1 MTPAEKP
8 LNGRRI
14 VLTRTREQSS
24 VLAARI
30 TGLGATVIELPVLRI
45 SKAIPKET
53 LADVMLELGTYDW
66 IVFTSGSGVHFFFE
80 EFFRLFDDIRTLGG
94 MRIACV
100 GDGTGRGIEE
110 LHLKIECRPAKQT
123 AEALADEMIA
133 TGSLD
138 NAKVLVIT
146 GNLNRDT
153 LVTRLEAA
161 RAIVD
166 QLPVYQT
173 EKVDTTALPE
183 AADYREKGAD
193 AVLFASSSS
202 AQFFSEQAPGL
213 ALAAGARRPLFGS
226 MGPQTSATMR
236 KCAMSVDF
244 EANPPGFDTFI
255 DALIKRLGAGSGR

>member
-1 MTPAEKP
+1 MNPAEKP
-8 LNGRRI
+8 LSGRRI

-24 VLAARI
+24 VLATRI
-30 TGLGATVIELPVLRI
+30 AGLGATVIELPVLRI
-45 SKAIPKET
+45 SKAIPKDT

-66 IVFTSGSGVHFFFE
+66 IVFTSGNGVYHFFE
-80 EFFRLFDDIRTLGG
+80 EFFRLFDDIRALGG

-110 LHLKIECRPAKQT
+110 LHLKIECRPARQT
-123 AEALADEMIA
+123 ADALAEALIA

-153 LVTRLEAA
+153 LVTKLEGA

-173 EKVDTTALPE
+173 EKIDTAALPE
-183 AADYREKGAD
+183 AADYRKKGAD

-202 AQFFSEQAPGL
+202 AQFFSEQAAGL
-213 ALAAGARRPLFGS
+213 ALAPDARRPLLGS

-236 KCAMSVDF
+236 KCGMTVDF
-244 EANPPGFDTFI
+244 EANPPGFDAFI
-255 DALIKRLGAGSGR
+255 EALIKRLGAGAAR